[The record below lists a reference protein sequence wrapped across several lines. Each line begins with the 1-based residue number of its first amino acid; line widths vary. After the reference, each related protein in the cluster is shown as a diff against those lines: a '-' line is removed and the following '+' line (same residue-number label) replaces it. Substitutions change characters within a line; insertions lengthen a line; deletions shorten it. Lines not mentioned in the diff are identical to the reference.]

1 MEALKIKISQRVS
14 VALIVNVFYAFHTF
28 MENPALLGLNWYLEI
43 QVWVLY
49 RYW

>member
-1 MEALKIKISQRVS
+1 MEISQDS
-14 VALIVNVFYAFHTF
+14 VALLITVFYAFHTF
-28 MENPALLGLNWYLEI
+28 MGILALLYLIWYLEI